1 MKSIVITGA
10 SRGLGQAACMY
21 FLQLGYKVYGISR
34 SPIQNTHENF
44 IGISK
49 DLTANHLDT
58 WMHEYFHSETDIIG
72 LINFAG
78 STSPSV
84 ELPSLN
90 SVKSTFEIN
99 FFSTYAA
106 ILGLVPSLKK
116 NPQSTIINIGSIGGT
131 CGFPNNPAYGASK
144 AAIINLTQ
152 NLAIDL
158 SRFDIRVNCVSPG
171 YFRTDMTAKSFSD
184 PEMRKIRENNT
195 VLGRYGQPT
204 ELMGVLEFLLSPA
217 SSYIT
222 GQNFIVDG
230 GWTAKGFV
238 S

>member
-10 SRGLGQAACMY
+10 SRGLGQAASNY

-34 SPIQNTHENF
+34 NPTQQAHENF

-49 DLTANHLDT
+49 DLTSNNLDT
-58 WMHEYFHSETDIIG
+58 WMGEYFSSENNIVG

-78 STSPSV
+78 STTPSV
-84 ELPSLN
+84 DLPTLS
-90 SVKSTFEIN
+90 SVKSTFDVN
-99 FFSTYAA
+99 FFSTYAT
-106 ILGLVPSLKK
+106 ILGLLPSLKK

-158 SRFDIRVNCVSPG
+158 SRFAIRVNCVSPG
-171 YFRTDMTAKSFSD
+171 YFRTDMTAQSYSD

-204 ELMGVLEFLLSPA
+204 ELMGMLKFLLSQE